1 MSAMG
6 QSTAIADFSELPDVI
21 CGARPEG
28 AALHECA
35 LRPGHDGN
43 CRCHCGAW
51 FTIEPVVRWPLG
63 VLEANEK
70 RAAISGAERANG
82 EQWTSPGSARSP
94 LPPKS
99 DVAASA
105 SPASPAGSTAHRPH
119 DPRCGYPQDG
129 VVAVANCWC
138 EEREQTPDPIDPLD
152 SIDFLPDED

>member
-1 MSAMG
+1 MTMG

-63 VLEANEK
+63 VVSAELL
-70 RAAISGAERANG
+70 RAERSRQAG
-82 EQWTSPGSARSP
+82 KVTEALVAGVT
-94 LPPKS
+94 
-99 DVAASA
+99 DV
-105 SPASPAGSTAHRPH
+105 STADPVLPSAPQHRHSCSLP
-119 DPRCGYPQDG
+119 DPDHTGMCVCECGAVYNDRQIPNEEPVDTNAGIEDDG
-129 VVAVANCWC
+129 VA
-138 EEREQTPDPIDPLD
+138 
-152 SIDFLPDED
+152 F